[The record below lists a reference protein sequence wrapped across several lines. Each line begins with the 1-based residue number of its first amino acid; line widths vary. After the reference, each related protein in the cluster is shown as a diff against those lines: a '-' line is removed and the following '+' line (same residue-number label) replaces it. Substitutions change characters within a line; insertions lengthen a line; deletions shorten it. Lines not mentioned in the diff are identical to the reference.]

1 MGNVEDG
8 LKTRAGSS
16 GFQYALE
23 RQGAIFQ
30 RYVSRIPNTLENVY
44 KGRPM
49 IMGHFRHTYRPISHV
64 FYTVPITLVRFLQR
78 YLPTPKSDV
87 LYESSVTANQ
97 PISAKKG
104 LMTVP

>member
-49 IMGHFRHTYRPISHV
+49 IMGHFGHT
-64 FYTVPITLVRFLQR
+64 
-78 YLPTPKSDV
+78 
-87 LYESSVTANQ
+87 
-97 PISAKKG
+97 
-104 LMTVP
+104 

>member
-30 RYVSRIPNTLENVY
+30 RYVSRIPNTLVIIDIIR
-44 KGRPM
+44 KLPLD
-49 IMGHFRHTYRPISHV
+49 
-64 FYTVPITLVRFLQR
+64 VPKVQ
-78 YLPTPKSDV
+78 
-87 LYESSVTANQ
+87 
-97 PISAKKG
+97 
-104 LMTVP
+104 